1 MQINPITRTDYPDPD
16 VIRVGDTYYMVS
28 TTMYFYPGGAILR
41 SYDLKNW
48 EIAGYVYDKL
58 DSTPEQRLEGNKNSY
73 GKGMWAASFRYY
85 KGKFYVCFGV
95 QETNKTYIFSA
106 AQVEGP
112 WEKRTLDGY
121 YHDNSLLLDDDGRA
135 YLVYGCGDIKL
146 VELEPDLRAV
156 KKDGFSKTLTV
167 DKDNVILRY
176 EGTHLYHIGNKYYL
190 FMIHW
195 PAYGNKRRTEVCLAA
210 DSLDGVFEGKTI
222 MDDDMGFH
230 NMGVAQGGVVEAVD
244 GRWYAI
250 FFRDNGSVGRIP
262 VLIPMTWENEF
273 PVLGV
278 DGKIPEEIDTYN
290 SRPGYEYEP
299 LYTSDD
305 FCYPTDDEGHCA
317 LKKQWQWNHE
327 PDPRY
332 WSICP
337 EGGLR
342 IRTGK
347 ICSNLTEA
355 VNTLTQRTMWPGCAA
370 EVSIDA
376 SDMKD
381 GDCAGLCA
389 LQGCYGAACISKED
403 GRFFLNMVAKN
414 PEEGMRNTNYM
425 PDAISSKIEIQNP
438 NVRFKA
444 VMDFRDLKDTV
455 EFFYEDKGQWIK
467 LGETHK
473 LYYLL
478 DHFTGCRFGL
488 FCYATKETGGSAVF
502 KNFQY
507 EDAGAQ
513 SA

>member
-305 FCYPTDDEGHCA
+305 FCYPTDD
-317 LKKQWQWNHE
+317 
-327 PDPRY
+327 
-332 WSICP
+332 
-337 EGGLR
+337 
-342 IRTGK
+342 
-347 ICSNLTEA
+347 
-355 VNTLTQRTMWPGCAA
+355 
-370 EVSIDA
+370 
-376 SDMKD
+376 
-381 GDCAGLCA
+381 
-389 LQGCYGAACISKED
+389 
-403 GRFFLNMVAKN
+403 
-414 PEEGMRNTNYM
+414 
-425 PDAISSKIEIQNP
+425 
-438 NVRFKA
+438 
-444 VMDFRDLKDTV
+444 
-455 EFFYEDKGQWIK
+455 
-467 LGETHK
+467 
-473 LYYLL
+473 
-478 DHFTGCRFGL
+478 
-488 FCYATKETGGSAVF
+488 
-502 KNFQY
+502 
-507 EDAGAQ
+507 
-513 SA
+513 